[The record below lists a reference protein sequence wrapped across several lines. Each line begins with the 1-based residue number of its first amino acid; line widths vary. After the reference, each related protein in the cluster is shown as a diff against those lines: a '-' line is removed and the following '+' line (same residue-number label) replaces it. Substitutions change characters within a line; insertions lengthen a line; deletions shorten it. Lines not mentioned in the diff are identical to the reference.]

1 MADKHERME
10 QPTQDLDKTLD
21 GITSEKDE
29 WKKWWL
35 KHALAGIMNFLPDTK
50 KSGKDI
56 PNASDLQSAMVQ
68 RIDADTSAPDI
79 AKNSQV
85 KAIKEEMMRR
95 IHGEADPSRLL
106 ENYAQMRGMLDGAI
120 WANEWAQAQNNKQ
133 AQWQSSDQ
141 QAQNDLAKIDFTQ
154 LGQKFRDGIDQANR
168 AKVLNQ
174 NRAAADAKA
183 SSYTE
188 ATQQQAVAGKEMTEQ
203 FRLVA

>member
-1 MADKHERME
+1 MSQLDTME

-79 AKNSQV
+79 AKNPQV

-120 WANEWAQAQNNKQ
+120 WANEWAQAQSGQ
-133 AQWQSSDQ
+133 QVQRQSADQ
-141 QAQNDLAKIDFTQ
+141 QKQNDLAQLDFTQ
-154 LGQKFRDGIDQANR
+154 LGKKFRDSIDQANR
-168 AKVLNQ
+168 ARVLDQ
-174 NRAAADAKA
+174 NRAAADARA
-183 SSYTE
+183 ASYTE
-188 ATQQQAVAGKEMTEQ
+188 ARSLQSWAAG
-203 FRLVA
+203 RLGAAFQRYT